1 MTKKKKTGHDD
12 SAAPSTSLGQ
22 DLSKRAEEALQ
33 VRSQIIDAA
42 IDSVFI
48 HDVDGNILYVNESA
62 AKTRG
67 YTRDEMIG
75 MNLSRLDIPELA
87 PLLQPRIKDL
97 LKTGQAKFDSV
108 HRCKDGSLMPTSI
121 SAQLIEYQGITAVL
135 GIVRDITERK
145 RAEEAVRESEE
156 KYRSLTE
163 NINLGIYRNTVGPE
177 GKFIEANPA
186 IVEMFGHK
194 SKEEFLAINVSDLY
208 QNPED
213 RNKFND
219 KMLKEGFVR
228 GEELWLKK
236 KDGSVFVASVS
247 AVAAKDKQG
256 HVEYYDGI
264 VDDVTESK
272 RAEEVL
278 RESEEKLRVLFEQ
291 LPIGVS
297 LLDQNRKMIYA
308 NPALEKIL
316 AISRDDLL
324 KDKYQ
329 NRRYIRP
336 DGTSMPPE
344 EYASVRAF
352 QEQQPVYDV
361 ETGVITESSKTIWT
375 SVSAAPFPVAG
386 KGVVIA
392 TVDITERKR
401 AEGMLVKSEKR
412 FRQLSDLLPQIVF
425 ETDISGNL
433 TFANQYGFKSFGYSH
448 EDFQSGINIFALV
461 APEDRERIKKRFKE
475 ILSGSEAAAREYQG
489 MRKDGGIF
497 PILLHAATILE
508 DGVPIGVRGIAIDI
522 TERKQAEEALKKSE
536 EYFRALTE
544 NSSDIIIILDKKGTI
559 TYTSPSIERFAGYK
573 PEELIGKSGFD
584 FIKPVDLPRA
594 IYDFGKAILTRE
606 TIIPNIFRVRHKD
619 GSERILDGL
628 GKNLLDN
635 PVIAGFVMNTRD
647 ITERK
652 QAEAER
658 ERLLAELEAK
668 NRELESFVY
677 TVSHDLKAPLVSM
690 SGFSSALKKEYEN
703 QLAEKGKHYLERI
716 QANVAQ
722 MDSLIANLL
731 ELSRIGQ
738 VAEPTEGID
747 VAALLREIRDA
758 LAIRLREAGAKL
770 VVQEPLPTV
779 RADRIRIRQVFVNL
793 IDNAVK
799 FKSAERALR
808 IEVGCRQQSGFHR
821 FHVTDNGI
829 GIPHKYQDQIFAPF
843 QKLHSE
849 IEGVGIGLAL
859 VKKIVEHHGGRV
871 WLESPSAK
879 FISSE
884 AEGIGT
890 GNEGAGATFYFTL
903 PIESGVKPLS

>member
-1 MTKKKKTGHDD
+1 
-12 SAAPSTSLGQ
+12 
-22 DLSKRAEEALQ
+22 LS
-33 VRSQIIDAA
+33 
-42 IDSVFI
+42 
-48 HDVDGNILYVNESA
+48 VN
-62 AKTRG
+62 
-67 YTRDEMIG
+67 
-75 MNLSRLDIPELA
+75 
-87 PLLQPRIKDL
+87 
-97 LKTGQAKFDSV
+97 
-108 HRCKDGSLMPTSI
+108 
-121 SAQLIEYQGITAVL
+121 
-135 GIVRDITERK
+135 RDITERK
-145 RAEEAVRESEE
+145 RAEETLRKSEE
-156 KYRSLTE
+156 KYRGLTE

-177 GKFIEANPA
+177 GKFIEANSA
-186 IVEMFGHK
+186 IIGMFGYK

-208 QNPED
+208 QNSED

-219 KMLKEGFVR
+219 KMLKEEFVR
-228 GEELWLKK
+228 SEELWLKK
-236 KDGSVFVASVS
+236 KDGSRFIGSVS
-247 AVAAKDKQG
+247 AVAVKDEQG
-256 HVEYYDGI
+256 YVKYYDGI
-264 VDDVTESK
+264 IE
-272 RAEEVL
+272 
-278 RESEEKLRVLFEQ
+278 
-291 LPIGVS
+291 
-297 LLDQNRKMIYA
+297 
-308 NPALEKIL
+308 
-316 AISRDDLL
+316 
-324 KDKYQ
+324 
-329 NRRYIRP
+329 
-336 DGTSMPPE
+336 
-344 EYASVRAF
+344 
-352 QEQQPVYDV
+352 
-361 ETGVITESSKTIWT
+361 
-375 SVSAAPFPVAG
+375 
-386 KGVVIA
+386 
-392 TVDITERKR
+392 DITERKR
-401 AEGMLVKSEKR
+401 
-412 FRQLSDLLPQIVF
+412 
-425 ETDISGNL
+425 
-433 TFANQYGFKSFGYSH
+433 
-448 EDFQSGINIFALV
+448 
-461 APEDRERIKKRFKE
+461 
-475 ILSGSEAAAREYQG
+475 
-489 MRKDGGIF
+489 
-497 PILLHAATILE
+497 
-508 DGVPIGVRGIAIDI
+508 
-522 TERKQAEEALKKSE
+522 TEQDLKKSAQLLMDTGEMAKVGAWELDLSAKEVLMTE
-536 EYFRALTE
+536 EVCRIHGVE
-544 NSSDIIIILDKKGTI
+544 
-559 TYTSPSIERFAGYK
+559 PGYK
-573 PEELIGKSGFD
+573 PKLEEAIKFYAPESVPALEATLKKTIETGEPYDLESLFIPRGSKDKIWVRSLGRAVYSAGKIVKLAGTFQ
-584 FIKPVDLPRA
+584 
-594 IYDFGKAILTRE
+594 
-606 TIIPNIFRVRHKD
+606 NIDKYKR
-619 GSERILDGL
+619 
-628 GKNLLDN
+628 
-635 PVIAGFVMNTRD
+635 
-647 ITERK
+647 
-652 QAEAER
+652 AEAAR
-658 ERLLAELEAK
+658 ERLLTELEAQ